1 MVLHIANSSRKCNSW
16 IDVEKYLIRGIHA
29 KALSRTV
36 IEFIHNGLKVLV
48 GNRGEIVPLGKVLSD
63 KTVGVLIESSLP

>member
-1 MVLHIANSSRKCNSW
+1 MRINVKNRC
-16 IDVEKYLIRGIHA
+16 IHA

-36 IEFIHNGLKVLV
+36 VKFIHNGLKVLV

-63 KTVGVLIESSLP
+63 KTVGVLIEPSFL